1 MSAVAATQS
10 HAFPWNRQLV
20 SSALTT
26 SSLRTLSSAST
37 YAGLS
42 ASLRPL
48 LEFHDRA
55 VRDLRLLAE
64 ERGKQLAGLPPAQP
78 ETTRE
83 DGQHRLQPLA
93 DASSGNTRRQLV
105 PRPLAALWARQL
117 MQQILRDVR
126 DDARKIG
133 ELMPGRLAS
142 RRDVLRKLV
151 PAVAAELGA
160 DGDANVHLVGR
171 KRLPVVRLV
180 PGLSPRLPARLLRL
194 RARRRDDVRGRGTG
208 GIRRVLLQASAEVAI
223 LRLKHGDSPLGGRK
237 PRFQRGQTFLQRCTL
252 PAASGPI
259 SHVHFIGTQAPRT
272 KGGERLRAGWLRRR
286 RRSRPR

>member
-1 MSAVAATQS
+1 
-10 HAFPWNRQLV
+10 
-20 SSALTT
+20 
-26 SSLRTLSSAST
+26 
-37 YAGLS
+37 
-42 ASLRPL
+42 
-48 LEFHDRA
+48 
-55 VRDLRLLAE
+55 
-64 ERGKQLAGLPPAQP
+64 
-78 ETTRE
+78 
-83 DGQHRLQPLA
+83 
-93 DASSGNTRRQLV
+93 
-105 PRPLAALWARQL
+105 

-272 KGGERLRAGWLRRR
+272 KGGEPSLRTRGAISQSLQELKHRTIGRRR
-286 RRSRPR
+286 LSLAINPAIRRSVVLGRQTRNLRERLTWELQELQARPAILHSFINPEGLTP